1 MTPKQVFEELGLI
14 CHCTFCDRIIVMP
27 GSAWESRL
35 YFCAMDAPCAVNPPH
50 TPAPATYAALIRTE
64 TLQRPSR
71 LKLHCSVYWP
81 LEVWGELTNPAAPVP
96 LTSYPGARVQLHIT
110 TSSSYVGAGELNLG
124 PHAVKTNPVPI
135 GPSPQPQPFLQRI
148 LGTHSVF
155 MCAKKASPDTA
166 VSLCFF
172 TSSSTVLC
180 RDSQAPGG
188 HVGLCPLPKLSSCL
202 SFMISFCF
210 VILISCFLMTPAVL
224 CIWPKESGSNVT
236 SVTHKAPIRWT
247 WEI

>member
-1 MTPKQVFEELGLI
+1 MTPKQVFQKLGLI
-14 CHCTFCDRIIVMP
+14 CHRTFCDRITIMP

-35 YFCAMDAPCAVNPPH
+35 CYWMHLAQSTRH
-50 TPAPATYAALIRTE
+50 THRPPATYAALIRTE

-81 LEVWGELTNPAAPVP
+81 LEVWGELTKPSAPV
-96 LTSYPGARVQLHIT
+96 LLISHPGARVQLHIT

-124 PHAVKTNPVPI
+124 PHTVKTNRVLI
-135 GPSPQPQPFLQRI
+135 KSSPQPQHFLQRI

-155 MCAKKASPDTA
+155 MRAKKAPPDMA

-172 TSSSTVLC
+172 TSSSTVL
-180 RDSQAPGG
+180 RRGSHAPGG
-188 HVGLCPLPKLSSCL
+188 HVGLYPLPKLSSL
-202 SFMISFCF
+202 SFFYDF
-210 VILISCFLMTPAVL
+210 ILLMTPAVL
-224 CIWPKESGSNVT
+224 RIWPMESGSNVT
-236 SVTHKAPIRWT
+236 SAAHKTPIRCT